1 MRHYELVVVLSPML
15 NQEQASTAWGR
26 IKDFI
31 TNRSAELD
39 HEETWG
45 TRRLAYAIK
54 KGPYHFLEGSYHLTR
69 FSADT
74 PFNQELLTFLRLDEQ
89 VLRSL
94 LTVTGPPQPIPEPA
108 PVAQVA
114 VAEQPADE
122 TADAALAGVAP
133 EGCGSGSCGSGS
145 CGSGS
150 CGSGSC
156 GSGSCGSGSCGYRVV
171 RFGGGRARTR
181 ASGGSRSRSA
191 NPHGRSGGRAGR
203 RWGRAQRRRTNSGL
217 KGVELNK
224 IIVIGYLGRD
234 PEMRYLASGQSVTNF
249 SVASSR
255 RYTTAAGEQREE
267 TEWFN
272 VSAFGRLAET
282 CNQYLTKGR
291 QVYVEGRLRSRS
303 YQGNDG
309 QTRFSNDI
317 NLTDVQFLG
326 RTGEGMDAGGAY
338 EYEGGR
344 ANDGPGVDDVDD
356 LPF

>member
-122 TADAALAGVAP
+122 TVDTALAGVAP
-133 EGCGSGSCGSGS
+133 EAVAPEAVAPEAVAAEPSASAEAEPEPVPAAVAVAEAPIATEEAAEGLEA
-145 CGSGS
+145 
-150 CGSGSC
+150 
-156 GSGSCGSGSCGYRVV
+156 
-171 RFGGGRARTR
+171 GGDEP
-181 ASGGSRSRSA
+181 SGG
-191 NPHGRSGGRAGR
+191 
-203 RWGRAQRRRTNSGL
+203 
-217 KGVELNK
+217 
-224 IIVIGYLGRD
+224 
-234 PEMRYLASGQSVTNF
+234 
-249 SVASSR
+249 
-255 RYTTAAGEQREE
+255 EQ
-267 TEWFN
+267 TP
-272 VSAFGRLAET
+272 A
-282 CNQYLTKGR
+282 
-291 QVYVEGRLRSRS
+291 
-303 YQGNDG
+303 
-309 QTRFSNDI
+309 
-317 NLTDVQFLG
+317 
-326 RTGEGMDAGGAY
+326 
-338 EYEGGR
+338 
-344 ANDGPGVDDVDD
+344 
-356 LPF
+356 